1 MFLCVFDI
9 ILPYLF
15 KHFNLLALQDDPV
28 SSYISA
34 LVLDIFFLRRYM
46 TVNLHL
52 CVQYMLNISIYLNI
66 YMYSSKHE
74 FILMTPNLIC
84 YHISL
89 FTYFLLAYL

>member
-15 KHFNLLALQDDPV
+15 EHFNLFALQDDPV

-34 LVLDIFFLRRYM
+34 LVLDKFFLRRYM

-52 CVQYMLNISIYLNI
+52 CVQYMLNISIYLTI
-66 YMYSSKHE
+66 YMYSKVN
-74 FILMTPNLIC
+74 M
-84 YHISL
+84 SL
-89 FTYFLLAYL
+89 Y